1 MTEVSRMVSGADM
14 AFVRDSAALVFVS
27 DSDGVYKVEHER
39 VWKPG
44 EKPLRPSVVFAEAMA
59 EVEAYEAESFCCDD
73 HYLATVIEVTEEC
86 AVEHIRF
93 PSTSEGIAEAF
104 VRLRVLFGAGRV
116 DLSRASD
123 QLVDEL
129 KETTGRPTPGGGF
142 VVSHKR
148 RAGSHGDCARAFVS
162 AIYSLELGGNAAFR
176 SSAPMTGGKR
186 RMQRT
191 SRYPEHGDRPG
202 YMSDLPPRR

>member
-1 MTEVSRMVSGADM
+1 MIPGSRIVAGADF

-27 DSDGVYKVEHER
+27 DTEGVYKVESER

-44 EKPLRPSVVFAEAMA
+44 LKPLRPSVVFAEAMA
-59 EVEAYEAESFCCDD
+59 DVQLFDAEAFCCDD

-93 PSTSEGIAEAF
+93 PSSSDGIAEAF
-104 VRLRVLFGAGRV
+104 VRVRVLFGARRI

-129 KETTGRPTPGGGF
+129 KETMGRPTPGGGYTI
-142 VVSHKR
+142 SHKR
-148 RAGSHGDCARAFVS
+148 KAGSHGDLARAFVS
-162 AIYSLELGGNAAFR
+162 GIYALELGGLEALR
-176 SSAPMTGGKR
+176 QDAPLTGGAR
-186 RMQRT
+186 RMTRAT
-191 SRYPEHGDRPG
+191 RYPLPSDTPG
-202 YMSDLPPRR
+202 YMHDL